1 MKIDITDLK
10 SIENQI
16 EEHEVTAGFSSF
28 RSRMGEFPIT
38 KKEPFLLHLE
48 HKENQSL
55 AVCGKTK
62 ITILVPCDRCL
73 KETAVQIPVA
83 IRREFLLKES
93 ESEEADGDMEY
104 LEGTE
109 LDVDALIYDEILTG
123 FPMKVLCREDC
134 KGICRTCGINL
145 NDKTCSCDKTDLDPR
160 MAAIQDIF
168 HQFKEV

>member
-38 KKEPFLLHLE
+38 KKEPFFLHLE
-48 HKENQSL
+48 QKENQSL

-73 KETAVQIPVA
+73 KETAA
-83 IRREFLLKES
+83 RRRR
-93 ESEEADGDMEY
+93 AGR
-104 LEGTE
+104 
-109 LDVDALIYDEILTG
+109 TG
-123 FPMKVLCREDC
+123 PCCAGRW
-134 KGICRTCGINL
+134 R
-145 NDKTCSCDKTDLDPR
+145 SCAAAMTDR
-160 MAAIQDIF
+160 
-168 HQFKEV
+168 KSVV